1 MKKKSDQ
8 IDLSRNTLE
17 TLTSSQLIDLAD
29 EYGIDIPDNLNRQF
43 IIEELI
49 EVAKEIDENSNYKET
64 IKVSDDAVNTIAT
77 ELPESYNETKIDV
90 MLRNPVS
97 LFVYWDFSEV
107 QLKQLKSNKIS
118 IYLQISFFDSMEA
131 EKPEDTFE
139 IQINIED
146 REQYILIPGGKK
158 FVRVDLMQNTTS
170 SMDAVLAVSSRLSI
184 PQGSEE
190 FMNFHPGEN
199 LKIKPIL
206 TIDSTGKLQTIDK
219 KRGDKQAMLSLIE
232 RFDASYDPD
241 MGNTVYISCADCKD
255 VAESLKS
262 KLLEKYPDLDIKITM
277 LSPIIGAHTGPDM
290 LSLIYYGSK
299 RAY

>member
-29 EYGIDIPDNLNRQF
+29 EYGIAIPDNLNRQF

-206 TIDSTGKLQTIDK
+206 E
-219 KRGDKQAMLSLIE
+219 LSGIK
-232 RFDASYDPD
+232 
-241 MGNTVYISCADCKD
+241 TV
-255 VAESLKS
+255 LKNHYNNYRQS
-262 KLLEKYPDLDIKITM
+262 FND
-277 LSPIIGAHTGPDM
+277 
-290 LSLIYYGSK
+290 
-299 RAY
+299 

>member
-8 IDLSRNTLE
+8 IDLSRNTLD

-206 TIDSTGKLQTIDK
+206 E
-219 KRGDKQAMLSLIE
+219 LSGIK
-232 RFDASYDPD
+232 
-241 MGNTVYISCADCKD
+241 TV
-255 VAESLKS
+255 LKNHYNNYRQS
-262 KLLEKYPDLDIKITM
+262 FND
-277 LSPIIGAHTGPDM
+277 
-290 LSLIYYGSK
+290 
-299 RAY
+299 